1 MRRAI
6 EDVKAGRN
14 GDSGEDSSVFGR
26 QIREALQELAEAR
39 RSIDA
44 TRVDWSPETL
54 HLMLESQL
62 PDAEII
68 VVSNREPYSHN
79 HAQGGIALQTPAS
92 GLVAAIEPVMRA
104 CGGVWIAHG
113 SGSADRYLPPAN
125 HRIPVPPPSPP
136 STPPPVFL

>member
-1 MRRAI
+1 
-6 EDVKAGRN
+6 
-14 GDSGEDSSVFGR
+14 
-26 QIREALQELAEAR
+26 
-39 RSIDA
+39 
-44 TRVDWSPETL
+44 
-54 HLMLESQL
+54 MLESQL

-113 SGSADRYLPPAN
+113 SGGAGRDVVDANDPIWGPPA
-125 HRIPVPPPSPP
+125 SPAYTLP
-136 STPPPVFL
+136 RVWVSEREEEGYYFCISHHALCPLCHI